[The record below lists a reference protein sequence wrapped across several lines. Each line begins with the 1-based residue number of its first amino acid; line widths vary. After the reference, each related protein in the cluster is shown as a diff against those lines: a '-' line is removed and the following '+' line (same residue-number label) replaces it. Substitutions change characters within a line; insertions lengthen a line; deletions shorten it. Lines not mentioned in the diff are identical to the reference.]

1 MLLVHYIISQR
12 EVFMTELAEQLGV
25 KIKQIRKTA
34 KLTQEKLAE
43 KTGLSVE
50 YISRIERGV
59 AQPSFKTI
67 EMLADALNVTVKDF
81 WDFNAPIIFRDKK
94 LDDKQKKKYLDVIS
108 SELKEMDVRELMI
121 VYNVVKGLCG
131 KTI

>member
-1 MLLVHYIISQR
+1 
-12 EVFMTELAEQLGV
+12 MTELAKQLGV

-34 KLTQEKLAE
+34 KLTQERLAE

-59 AQPSFKTI
+59 SQPSFKTL
-67 EMLADALNVTVKDF
+67 EMLADALNVTAKDF
-81 WDFNAPIIFRDKK
+81 WDFKAPVLFRDKK
-94 LDDKQKKKYLDVIS
+94 LEAKEKKGYIEAIYSGV
-108 SELKEMDVRELMI
+108 KEMEVRELM
-121 VYNVVKGLCG
+121 VVSNVVKALGG